1 MSPRATSP
9 HATSPHATSP
19 HATSP
24 RLAAPAEPRWSFAT
38 EQVHAGEQA
47 EGGFGARIPPIY
59 LTAGFVFDDFE
70 QARARFAGDDA
81 GYTYSRIGN
90 PSSTA
95 LERRLA
101 ALERGDEAILV
112 GSGQAAVTVALL
124 GLLQAG
130 DHLLSTS
137 SIYEGSR
144 GLFRE
149 NFARFGIEVDFV
161 EDATDLQQWRRLV
174 RPTTRVLFAESIPNP
189 KNDLVDLQAVAD
201 LAHSVGVPFVVDNTL
216 ATPYLLRPVEHG
228 ADVVLHSASKF
239 LAGHG
244 ASLGGVVVT
253 AGTFDWGARPEA
265 FPHLNE
271 PARALGGASYVE
283 RFGPRAYVEY
293 TRSVIAARLGPT
305 ISPINAFLIQ
315 QGVETLSLR
324 VAQHSRN
331 ALALAQ
337 WLEDQPAVLSV
348 DHAGLASSPSADLAR
363 RYLPDGAGSV
373 FAFTLSGGEPAAQR
387 FVDAVTL
394 FSRMTHIGDVRSLVL
409 HPASTT
415 HAQRTG
421 AERRASGIWPGLLR
435 LSVGIEDVRDLL
447 ADLQRGLTAV
457 RAGEAHPGVAAPDTP
472 ADPPAAA
479 PPGTA
484 PAVPEQVTAT
494 TAVAAA

>member
-1 MSPRATSP
+1 MSYEHAPQPRRPERPGPDGRRTDHVQPDHLQPDPAT
-9 HATSPHATSP
+9 
-19 HATSP
+19 
-24 RLAAPAEPRWSFAT
+24 WSFAT
-38 EQVHAGEQA
+38 EQVHAGERA
-47 EGGFGARIPPIY
+47 DDAFGARIPPIY
-59 LTAGFVFDDFE
+59 LTAGFVFDDFA
-70 QARARFAGDDA
+70 QARDRFAGDDD

-90 PSSTA
+90 PSCTA

-112 GSGQAAVTVALL
+112 GSGQAAVPVALL
-124 GLLQAG
+124 GLLKAG

-161 EDATDLQQWRRLV
+161 TDATDVEQWRRLV
-174 RPTTRVLFAESIPNP
+174 RPTTRALFAESIPNP
-189 KNDLVDLQAVAD
+189 KNDLVDLRAVAD

-239 LAGHG
+239 LSGHG

-253 AGTFDWGARPEA
+253 AGTFDWGARPNA

-271 PARALGGASYVE
+271 PSRALGGASYVE
-283 RFGPRAYVEY
+283 RFGRRAYVEF
-293 TRSVIAARLGPT
+293 TRHVVAARLGPT
-305 ISPINAFLIQ
+305 ISPVNAFLIQ

-331 ALALAQ
+331 ALALAR
-337 WLEDQPAVLSV
+337 WLEDQPEVLSV

-373 FAFTLSGGEPAAQR
+373 FAFTLSGGQPAAQR
-387 FVDAVTL
+387 FFDAVRL

-415 HAQRTG
+415 HAQRTE
-421 AERRASGIWPGLLR
+421 AERRAAGIWPGLLR

-447 ADLQRGLTAV
+447 ADLERGLAAV
-457 RAGEAHPGVAAPDTP
+457 RAGEPTATAEPTAGPGAASP
-472 ADPPAAA
+472 
-479 PPGTA
+479 A
-484 PAVPEQVTAT
+484 PAPEQVTAGAV
-494 TAVAAA
+494 TAA